1 MKNLFFIL
9 VCLFISA
16 ELCAQGDES
25 GNNPETP
32 LNTNQLETSE
42 SSEENA
48 EVETSELPADEERFE
63 SVDDPLAEE
72 EDPFA
77 EEDDPF
83 ANEDDPFAD
92 EEDPFSEEEDP
103 FSGEPATDPTS
114 EKSGESPELQSW
126 QNYLDQKA
134 LILVNL
140 MVRSHKTK
148 ERNTRLELAEKARQV
163 IEEIDEEA
171 QTRMEEERL
180 SEEAYQ
186 DWNDHFQKRIET
198 ETAAAMA
205 SGDPESFISLF
216 ESGWFKRGYTPRL
229 VLLYRL
235 ALEQR
240 NESYSP
246 TELPP
251 RYSEL
256 VRLYQEI
263 LDLHEGGDSLLP
275 VKERLEDQLEEAS
288 SILTDADLELALTIV
303 NELGIP
309 QEIPLV
315 IEEEPLELMEPE
327 SIDNGTSED
336 GGLFDDL
343 TELVEESSEVPFD
356 AKVSF
361 THEINTLVG
370 ISEIKGL
377 YLIDPEISTINE
389 YKLST
394 TYSPQFRIQMSEKT
408 YSFFRLSVT
417 FTQSYEANQ
426 ERFFDSLFTLREIYN
441 NYRSGKHQVRY
452 GTQIFKLGKVDF
464 DSTID
469 TLHLNNIMRFFS
481 TFDPDKQKESLTSV
495 KYSWFGGEHNF
506 NAYLAPIKQETFGMK
521 FVGFRDSLE
530 QQQEGKKEESSSIF
544 RDYFGLQYQWT
555 GDMVDAR
562 MSYFQWF
569 DVDPTTSFVYDRSTS
584 GGSIK
589 TAFEGLMS
597 SYSEKESRSNFFA
610 LELDALWKGM
620 AWKLDAGFYNR
631 KNFSS
636 YHIENEN
643 KLYFNTTNAPY
654 TAWATS
660 FERTFPYFYWIM
672 IYSQRKLSGV
682 PAGTHVLFYENESS
696 LADASRDLQRNQLT
710 GIAVVKTPDNQLRV
724 ATIHYLTNPYNQRGW
739 LVLGTW
745 ERPEDNYILEFKFYS
760 VNAGYQKMLD
770 SVLDTT
776 QFYLVYT
783 QKFAGF

>member
-1 MKNLFFIL
+1 MKRLF
-9 VCLFISA
+9 CLIACFFLA
-16 ELCAQGDES
+16 AGLLAQETGPTGDL
-25 GNNPETP
+25 ETP
-32 LNTNQLETSE
+32 LTGEASQDLEEDLFSE
-42 SSEENA
+42 NEDPQTESPASDETFDEETENL
-48 EVETSELPADEERFE
+48 VETEEEPF
-63 SVDDPLAEE
+63 DDE

-77 EEDDPF
+77 EEEDPL
-83 ANEDDPFAD
+83 AG
-92 EEDPFSEEEDP
+92 EEDSSSASETQKEI
-103 FSGEPATDPTS
+103 SQ
-114 EKSGESPELQSW
+114 ELQSW
-126 QNYLDQKA
+126 RNYLDQKA

-140 MVRSHKTK
+140 MLRSHKTTD
-148 ERNTRLELAEKARQV
+148 RQIRLGLAEKAREV
-163 IEEIDEEA
+163 IEQINEEA
-171 QTRMEEERL
+171 RKRMEDGRL
-180 SEEAYQ
+180 SEDAYQ
-186 DWNDHFQKRIET
+186 HWNNHFQQRIES

-205 SGDPESFISLF
+205 SGDPDTFISLF
-216 ESGWFKRGYTPRL
+216 ESGWFKGGYTLRL
-229 VLLYRL
+229 VLLYHL
-235 ALEQR
+235 ALDQR
-240 NESYSP
+240 STIYPKE
-246 TELPP
+246 ELPP
-251 RYSEL
+251 RFSEL
-256 VRLYQEI
+256 ALLYQEI
-263 LDLHEGGDSLLP
+263 LEL
-275 VKERLEDQLEEAS
+275 KEREEPLFSVRENLERYQQ
-288 SILTDADLELALTIV
+288 DATSRMTPEDLELALKIL
-303 NELGIP
+303 NDLEESREEP
-309 QEIPLV
+309 QDLTEETQVFIDPS
-315 IEEEPLELMEPE
+315 EEESE
-327 SIDNGTSED
+327 SEKSGFI
-336 GGLFDDL
+336 DDL
-343 TELVEESSEVPFD
+343 TEIVEDSTEVPFD

-361 THEINTLVG
+361 THEINTLIG
-370 ISEIKGL
+370 SSEIKGL

-426 ERFFDSLFTLREIYN
+426 ERFFDNLFTLREIYN
-441 NYRSGKHQVRY
+441 NYRSGRHQVRY

-481 TFDPDKQKESLTSV
+481 TFDPDKQKDSLTSV

-506 NAYLAPIKQETFGMK
+506 NAYLAPLKQETFGMK

-530 QQQEGKKEESSSIF
+530 QQQQSQNEGSSSIF
-544 RDYFGLQYQWT
+544 RDYYGLQYQWT

-562 MSYFQWF
+562 LSYFQWF

-597 SYSEKESRSNFFA
+597 SYSEKEARTNFFA

-620 AWKLDAGFYNR
+620 AWKFDAGVYSR
-631 KNFSS
+631 KNVYS
-636 YHIENEN
+636 YRIENQN
-643 KLYFNTTNAPY
+643 KLHFNTVSAPY
-654 TAWATS
+654 TTWATS

-672 IYSQRKLSGV
+672 IYSQRKFSGV
-682 PAGTHVLFYENESS
+682 PKDSHVLFYENESS
-696 LADASRDLQRNQLT
+696 LADSSRDLQREQLS
-710 GIAVVKTPDNQLRV
+710 GIAVVKTPDNQIRV
-724 ATIHYLTNPYNQRGW
+724 AAIHYLTMPFSQRGW

-745 ERPEDNYILEFKFYS
+745 ERPEENYVLEFKLYS